1 MSLLQPIKK
10 LQYSAHQICLLS
22 PLSICDSFKHGSYFP
37 SPCTCA
43 SVIHTGVSFIFRKVN
58 QVTNL
63 VSEVKGEQKLCC
75 CCVSSVLLHQSQNR
89 NSGWF
94 LSPQDFTVELLGEN
108 PTTGW
113 QTAHPLG
120 FGNRT
125 FPLKNGL
132 LFFISRDDSVHKG
145 LVSVKIL
152 WLLNLMSKMMWK
164 SASDENRTS
173 GKWLRDVEECWPEY
187 LET

>member
-1 MSLLQPIKK
+1 MDHIFISLHLCLCDTHRCEFHFQESEPSNKSGERSERWTEIV
-10 LQYSAHQICLLS
+10 LLWQIN
-22 PLSICDSFKHGSYFP
+22 
-37 SPCTCA
+37 
-43 SVIHTGVSFIFRKVN
+43 R
-58 QVTNL
+58 
-63 VSEVKGEQKLCC
+63 
-75 CCVSSVLLHQSQNR
+75 VSSVLLHQSQNR

-125 FPLKNGL
+125 FPLKKGL
-132 LFFISRDDSVHKG
+132 LFFVSRDDSVDKG